1 MSVVLCLPAHL
12 RVSRSVPWPAPHGN
26 PSVVVGPL
34 VVVVWVV
41 VGLVLRVWPMDS
53 LWVFRSPL
61 WGWGV
66 GHRGQSPG
74 LHYVVGMGEGL
85 GAGLDGDGG

>member
-1 MSVVLCLPAHL
+1 M
-12 RVSRSVPWPAPHGN
+12 
-26 PSVVVGPL
+26 VVVGVVLVVVVVGSL

-85 GAGLDGDGG
+85 GARRWSRGPTSLGRFGRRWWWFVGDG

>member
-1 MSVVLCLPAHL
+1 MVVVGVVL
-12 RVSRSVPWPAPHGN
+12 VV
-26 PSVVVGPL
+26 VVVGPL

-53 LWVFRSPL
+53 LWAVRSPL

-66 GHRGQSPG
+66 GHRGQPPG

>member
-26 PSVVVGPL
+26 ASL

-41 VGLVLRVWPMDS
+41 VGLVLRVWPMES

-85 GAGLDGDGG
+85 GAGLHGDGG